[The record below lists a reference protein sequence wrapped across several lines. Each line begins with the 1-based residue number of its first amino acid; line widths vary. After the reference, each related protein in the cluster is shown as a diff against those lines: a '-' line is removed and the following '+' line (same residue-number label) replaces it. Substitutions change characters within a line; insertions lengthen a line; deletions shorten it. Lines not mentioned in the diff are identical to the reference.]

1 MKKQTI
7 KSITRNLLYRFRQI
21 KTERFY
27 LLIMRKNGIAN
38 KKSVGEKEWVEKWSQ
53 FGLKAKPTQ
62 YRVFSHY
69 IGNDINIVPE
79 DICHDFIETILNPMR
94 FRGYYADKN
103 VFDKL
108 FPEGYMP
115 RTVLRK
121 MNGTYYDEAY
131 RPIEMTESVFF
142 QILNQSKID
151 KIVIKPSV
159 GGMSGHDVRLF
170 CKDRDASQSWRDS
183 STKTLLDLSYIE
195 HYYGS
200 NMIIQEV
207 VQQSDYISMFNSS
220 SINTLRLSVYR
231 SVSDNECY
239 VTGAIMRIGGKGS
252 VVDNAHA
259 GGCFVGIHPDGSF
272 CHEVCNQYGQQQ
284 STFNDID
291 FTNNY
296 QYPNWYEVIE
306 FAKSVGKHVLHHR
319 LLALDIV
326 LDKDNHP
333 HLIEFNVEG
342 YSSWLFQYT
351 VGTAFGD
358 FTNEILRYC
367 LKKQKEIEEVIC
379 L

>member
-1 MKKQTI
+1 
-7 KSITRNLLYRFRQI
+7 
-21 KTERFY
+21 
-27 LLIMRKNGIAN
+27 
-38 KKSVGEKEWVEKWSQ
+38 
-53 FGLKAKPTQ
+53 
-62 YRVFSHY
+62 
-69 IGNDINIVPE
+69 
-79 DICHDFIETILNPMR
+79 MR

-115 RTVLRK
+115 RTILRK
-121 MNGTYYDEAY
+121 MNGTYYDEVY

-200 NMIIQEV
+200 NIVIQEA

-259 GGCFVGIHPDGSF
+259 GGCYVGIHPDGSF
-272 CHEVCNQYGQQQ
+272 CHEVCNQYGQKQ

-296 QYPNWYEVIE
+296 QYPNWDEVIE

-319 LLALDIV
+319 LLALDYCIRQRQ
-326 LDKDNHP
+326 
-333 HLIEFNVEG
+333 
-342 YSSWLFQYT
+342 SSSFDR
-351 VGTAFGD
+351 V
-358 FTNEILRYC
+358 
-367 LKKQKEIEEVIC
+367 
-379 L
+379 